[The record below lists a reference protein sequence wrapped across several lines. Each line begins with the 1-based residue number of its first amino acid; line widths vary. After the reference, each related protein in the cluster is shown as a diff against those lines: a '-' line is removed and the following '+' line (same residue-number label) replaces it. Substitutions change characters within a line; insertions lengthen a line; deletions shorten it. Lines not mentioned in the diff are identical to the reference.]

1 MHDIIIKQIDKI
13 RPVNTSHNIG
23 SKKILVSKKEIES
36 AITQIAITQ
45 IDQSNIVEN
54 HVHETM
60 DEHYIFRSGVC
71 DMIVDNKKYKCTTGT
86 YILVPAGAF
95 HSLYAITNIEII
107 TIGVAK

>member
-13 RPVNTSHNIG
+13 HPVNTSHNTG
-23 SKKILVSKKEIES
+23 LKKILVSNKEVES

-45 IDQSNIVEN
+45 IDQLSIVES

-60 DEHYIFRSGVC
+60 DEHYIFQSGVC
-71 DMIVDNKKYKCTTGT
+71 DMIVGNKKYECSIGT
-86 YILVPAGAF
+86 YILVPAGVF

-107 TIGVAK
+107 TIGVVK